1 MSKIDFFA
9 SVYELFDIVN
19 ICFIMQLLA
28 ESGLEPPTFELPIQ
42 CYNHHTNSGGENQF
56 PT

>member
-1 MSKIDFFA
+1 MSKIDFFT

-19 ICFIMQLLA
+19 ICFIMQLFTD
-28 ESGLEPPTFELPIQ
+28 SGLEPPTFELPMQ
-42 CYNHHTNSGGENQF
+42 GYNHYTNSGDENQF